1 MDYWSAVEL
10 HRHIA
15 YPDFLD
21 EQRGRRIR
29 MLTTRGATPL
39 WEAGFQPGDT
49 LLFGP
54 ESRGLPAD
62 LLRGDPE
69 GGVRIP
75 MLPDCRSLNLA
86 TAVGIALFEALRQTG
101 WVPENTRVD
110 RGIDGPSSR

>member
-1 MDYWSAVEL
+1 MDYWEAVEV

-15 YPDFLD
+15 YPDFLGG
-21 EQRGRRIR
+21 QPGRRIR
-29 MLTTRGATPL
+29 MLTTRGTTPL

-62 LLRGDPE
+62 LLAGDPE

-101 WVPENTRVD
+101 WVAENGRAD
-110 RGIDGPSSR
+110 RGFRGSPPR